1 MSINPENQRH
11 LVFATN
17 NPNKIIEARLIMPDW
32 HIVSLADQ
40 QISEDLPETGNTLK
54 ANALE
59 KALHIYNHY
68 NLDCF
73 AEDTG
78 LEVDFLQGA
87 PGVYTARYAGVN
99 ATAEENIQK
108 LLAALGDTD
117 QRTARFSTVIAL
129 ILKGNT
135 YFFEGEVKGTIS
147 RQPSG
152 EGGFGYDPVFIPEGY
167 DQTFADLP
175 KEIKKQISHRARA
188 LQGLTE
194 FLNPD

>member
-1 MSINPENQRH
+1 MTINTNSSKQ
-11 LVFATN
+11 LLFATN
-17 NPNKIIEARLIMPDW
+17 NPNKIIEARLIMPEW

-40 QISEDLPETGNTLK
+40 QITEDLPETGNTLR

-68 NLDCF
+68 NFDCF

-78 LEVDFLQGA
+78 LEVDYLKGE
-87 PGVYTARYAGVN
+87 PGVYTARYAGDD
-99 ATAEENIQK
+99 ASAEENIQK
-108 LLAALGDTD
+108 LLEALRNAD
-117 QRTARFSTVIAL
+117 QRSARFATVIVL
-129 ILKGNT
+129 ILGGNS

-152 EGGFGYDPVFIPEGY
+152 KGGFGYDPVFIPEGY

-175 KEIKKQISHRARA
+175 KEVKKQISHRAKA
-188 LQGLTE
+188 LSSLTQ